1 MSLLDEILGKLNGLP
16 QDAQKEIIDQATR
29 ATAHMPWLRVCLSEA
44 AEMAGIPYKSVK
56 SRIRKGWTV
65 DEALGCPIDRRKQEC
80 SIKSLSG

>member
-1 MSLLDEILGKLNGLP
+1 VSLLDEILGKLNGLP
-16 QDAQKEIIDQATR
+16 QAAQKEIIDQA
-29 ATAHMPWLRVCLSEA
+29 
-44 AEMAGIPYKSVK
+44 YKSVK